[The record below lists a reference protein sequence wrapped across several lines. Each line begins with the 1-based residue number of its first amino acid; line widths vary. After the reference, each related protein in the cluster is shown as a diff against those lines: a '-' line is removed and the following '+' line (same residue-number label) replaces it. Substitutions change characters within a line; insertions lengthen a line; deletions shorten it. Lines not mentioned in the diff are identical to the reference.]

1 MGIFDFLKRKKKNLS
16 KTRDYGSQRV
26 VQSSVPKVKT
36 TNPLTMPKAPTKSR
50 RRDYDEEV
58 DFSPAVY
65 LESDSDFVGYPGDVG
80 TYSESKEETHLP
92 DYSPPTP
99 SYDPPRSSYDSGYSG
114 GSSYDS
120 GSYGSSSSYDGGS
133 SSSSSDSGSGGW

>member
-1 MGIFDFLKRKKKNLS
+1 MGIFSWLKRNKKKEF
-16 KTRDYGSQRV
+16 KYTGYGSQNV
-26 VQSSVPKVKT
+26 VNSAVPKIRTANK
-36 TNPLTMPKAPTKSR
+36 PPEMPKPR
-50 RRDYDEEV
+50 RRYDET

-65 LESDSDFVGYPGDVG
+65 LDSDSDFVGYPGDVG
-80 TYSESKEETHLP
+80 TYSESKEKTHLP
-92 DYSPPTP
+92 DYSPSTP
-99 SYDPPRSSYDSGYSG
+99 SYDPPSSSYDSGYSG